1 MQFHLQ
7 LKICS
12 HEQSKTDTL
21 CEEFFHKKD
30 IGKLECYS
38 AGQSDYK
45 RSLMSVMINRKFSLN
60 KLVHSY
66 HFQNIY
72 SMSYMQVLFNI
83 Q

>member
-1 MQFHLQ
+1 MKNRKLIHCV
-7 LKICS
+7 KN
-12 HEQSKTDTL
+12 
-21 CEEFFHKKD
+21 FFHKKH

-72 SMSYMQVLFNI
+72 SMS
-83 Q
+83 